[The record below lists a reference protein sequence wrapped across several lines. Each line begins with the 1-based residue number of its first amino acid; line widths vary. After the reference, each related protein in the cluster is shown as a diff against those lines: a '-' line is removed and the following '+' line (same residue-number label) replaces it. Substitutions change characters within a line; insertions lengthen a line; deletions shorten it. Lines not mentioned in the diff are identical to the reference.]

1 MIGAQALVASLTGA
15 GVDVCFMN
23 PGTSEMHFVSALDAV
38 PDMRGVLALFEGVAT
53 GAADGYARI
62 AGRPAAV
69 LLHLGPGL
77 ANGLANL
84 HNARRARTPVVVI
97 VGAHATGHARY
108 DAPLQ
113 SDIEA
118 LARTVSGWVHTSG
131 TPRDLARDAMRA
143 VAAARTGQIATLVL
157 PADVSWSEGG
167 ALAPP
172 RTPPRTPPPPS
183 ASAQPSA
190 SAPSPTQ
197 TVDYSRLLSTS
208 AMLFLGGAA
217 LSERGLR
224 AASRISVATGARL
237 LAETFP
243 ARLERGAGVPGVDRL
258 AYLAE
263 MAEAQLAGVG
273 QLILAGA
280 RSPVSFFAYPD
291 KVSDLVPPGGT
302 VAVLA
307 EPDQDVEA
315 ALETLADQ
323 VAAGA
328 QPVLTEA
335 APPPPAEPGPLSA
348 ISLANT
354 VAASLP
360 EHAIISDEANTSGF
374 ALPMALAAAPRHTL
388 LTLTGGSI
396 GQGMPV
402 ATGAAIAAPDRPVL
416 SLEADGSALYTIQ
429 ALWTQ
434 ARERLN
440 VTTVLINNAAY
451 AVLRME
457 LARTLADQTGAGRA
471 GERAERMLDLSD
483 PTPDFTQLSTGL
495 GVPASRVTTVAE
507 LDRALRQAYAEPGPH
522 LIEAIVPPV
531 IPPASAGA
539 WLPLHDDEP
548 SVRLRGLSAGD
559 LPGRAA
565 GGAAQ
570 LPDGVRRPRGPG
582 RTGAAA
588 VGAVLR
594 SRRRGQ
600 RAYPAGQR
608 QRVRPVGPD
617 PADVRRRGPPRPV
630 RRAARDEAAVPAA
643 DGAHR
648 RDRPVRPG
656 RARRPGHRRRGRTNR
671 GSDDCLDAIRRSDG
685 GGGRPARRHSRLL
698 PAVHAHRPGPGREPG
713 VPRRGGRLPRHRGHA
728 GHLGHRLAPA

>member
-23 PGTSEMHFVSALDAV
+23 PGTSEMHFVGALDAV
-38 PDMRGVLALFEGVAT
+38 PQMRGVLALFEGVAT

-62 AGRPAAV
+62 AGKPAAV

-131 TPRDLARDAMRA
+131 TTRDLAQDAMRA
-143 VAAARTGQIATLVL
+143 VAAAQYGQIATLIL
-157 PADVSWSEGG
+157 PADVSWSEG
-167 ALAPP
+167 ATIAPP
-172 RTPPRTPPPPS
+172 RTRVPAPTPTP
-183 ASAQPSA
+183 ASI
-190 SAPSPTQ
+190 Q
-197 TVDYSRLLSTS
+197 TVDYGRLLSSHT
-208 AMLFLGGAA
+208 LILLGGTA

-243 ARLERGAGVPGVDRL
+243 ARIERGAGVPGLDRL

-263 MAEAQLAGVG
+263 MAEAQLAGVD

-291 KVSDLVPPGGT
+291 RASDLVPPGCT
-302 VAVLA
+302 VTVLA
-307 EPDQDVEA
+307 EPDQDTEA
-315 ALETLADQ
+315 ALVVLADQ
-323 VAAGA
+323 VAADA
-328 QPVLTEA
+328 KPVLVEA
-335 APPPPAEPGPLSA
+335 APPPPADPGPLSA

-354 VAASLP
+354 IAASLP

-396 GQGMPV
+396 GQGMPA

-434 ARERLN
+434 ARERLD

-451 AVLRME
+451 AILRME
-457 LARTLADQTGAGRA
+457 LARTRAGEMGAGQA
-471 GERAERMLDLSD
+471 GERAARMLDLSA

-495 GVPASRVTTVAE
+495 GVPARRVTTAEE
-507 LDRALRQAYAEPGPH
+507 LDRALREAYAEPGPH

-531 IPPASAGA
+531 IPPPSAGA
-539 WLPLHDDEP
+539 W
-548 SVRLRGLSAGD
+548 
-559 LPGRAA
+559 
-565 GGAAQ
+565 
-570 LPDGVRRPRGPG
+570 
-582 RTGAAA
+582 
-588 VGAVLR
+588 
-594 SRRRGQ
+594 
-600 RAYPAGQR
+600 
-608 QRVRPVGPD
+608 
-617 PADVRRRGPPRPV
+617 
-630 RRAARDEAAVPAA
+630 
-643 DGAHR
+643 
-648 RDRPVRPG
+648 
-656 RARRPGHRRRGRTNR
+656 
-671 GSDDCLDAIRRSDG
+671 
-685 GGGRPARRHSRLL
+685 
-698 PAVHAHRPGPGREPG
+698 
-713 VPRRGGRLPRHRGHA
+713 
-728 GHLGHRLAPA
+728 

>member
-23 PGTSEMHFVSALDAV
+23 PGTSEMHFVGALDAV
-38 PDMRGVLALFEGVAT
+38 PQMRGVLALFEGVAT

-62 AGRPAAV
+62 AGKPAAV

-118 LARTVSGWVHTSG
+118 LARTVSGWVHCSG
-131 TPRDLARDAMRA
+131 TSRDLAQDAMRA
-143 VAAARTGQIATLVL
+143 VAAAQSGQIATLIL
-157 PADVSWSEGG
+157 PADVSWSEGA
-167 ALAPP
+167 ALAAP
-172 RTPPRTPPPPS
+172 RAFAPAADPTPVQ
-183 ASAQPSA
+183 A
-190 SAPSPTQ
+190 
-197 TVDYSRLLSTS
+197 VDYGRLLNSR
-208 AMLFLGGAA
+208 AMLLLGGTA

-263 MAEAQLAGVG
+263 QAEAQLADVDH
-273 QLILAGA
+273 LILAGA
-280 RSPVSFFAYPD
+280 RSPVSFFAYPGRA
-291 KVSDLVPPGGT
+291 SDLAPPGGT
-302 VAVLA
+302 VTTLA
-307 EPDQDVEA
+307 EPDQDAEA
-315 ALETLADQ
+315 VLELLADQ

-328 QPVLTEA
+328 KPVLVEA
-335 APPPPAEPGPLSA
+335 APPPPAEPGLLNP

-354 VAASLP
+354 IAASLP

-388 LTLTGGSI
+388 LSLTGGSI
-396 GQGMPV
+396 GQGMPA

-434 ARERLN
+434 ARERLD

-451 AVLRME
+451 AILRME
-457 LARTLADQTGAGRA
+457 LARTRAGEIGAGQA
-471 GERAERMLDLSD
+471 GERAARMLDLSH

-495 GVPASRVTTVAE
+495 GVPARRVTTAEE
-507 LDRALRQAYAEPGPH
+507 LDRALREAYAEPGPH

-531 IPPASAGA
+531 IPPPSAGA
-539 WLPLHDDEP
+539 W
-548 SVRLRGLSAGD
+548 
-559 LPGRAA
+559 
-565 GGAAQ
+565 
-570 LPDGVRRPRGPG
+570 
-582 RTGAAA
+582 
-588 VGAVLR
+588 
-594 SRRRGQ
+594 
-600 RAYPAGQR
+600 
-608 QRVRPVGPD
+608 
-617 PADVRRRGPPRPV
+617 
-630 RRAARDEAAVPAA
+630 
-643 DGAHR
+643 
-648 RDRPVRPG
+648 
-656 RARRPGHRRRGRTNR
+656 
-671 GSDDCLDAIRRSDG
+671 
-685 GGGRPARRHSRLL
+685 
-698 PAVHAHRPGPGREPG
+698 
-713 VPRRGGRLPRHRGHA
+713 
-728 GHLGHRLAPA
+728 

>member
-23 PGTSEMHFVSALDAV
+23 PGTSEMHFVGALDSV
-38 PDMRGVLALFEGVAT
+38 PEMRGVLALFEGVAT

-62 AGRPAAV
+62 AGKPAAV

-131 TPRDLARDAMRA
+131 TPRDLAQDAMRA
-143 VAAARTGQIATLVL
+143 VAAAQSGQIATLVL
-157 PADVSWSEGG
+157 PADVSWSDG
-167 ALAPP
+167 ATLAPP
-172 RTPPRTPPPPS
+172 RTRLPPPPACLALRRRLAPPLAVDHGRLSRLAPCFSSAGRPCPSAACGRPAGS
-183 ASAQPSA
+183 AS
-190 SAPSPTQ
+190 
-197 TVDYSRLLSTS
+197 R
-208 AMLFLGGAA
+208 
-217 LSERGLR
+217 
-224 AASRISVATGARL
+224 
-237 LAETFP
+237 P
-243 ARLERGAGVPGVDRL
+243 ARGCWPRRSRRGWSAAPGCR
-258 AYLAE
+258 AWTGWPTWPSRPKPSWPASTTS
-263 MAEAQLAGVG
+263 
-273 QLILAGA
+273 ILAGA

-291 KVSDLVPPGGT
+291 RASDLVPPGCT
-302 VAVLA
+302 VTVLA
-307 EPDQDVEA
+307 EPDQDTEA

-328 QPVLTEA
+328 KPVLAEA
-335 APPPPAEPGPLSA
+335 APPPPADPGPLNA

-354 VAASLP
+354 IAASLP

-396 GQGMPV
+396 GQGMPA

-434 ARERLN
+434 ARERLD

-451 AVLRME
+451 AILRME
-457 LARTLADQTGAGRA
+457 LARTLADQTGAGQA
-471 GERAERMLDLSD
+471 GERAARMLDLSD

-495 GVPASRVTTVAE
+495 GVPARRVTTAEE
-507 LDRALRQAYAEPGPH
+507 LDRALREAYAEPGPH

-531 IPPASAGA
+531 IPPPSAGA
-539 WLPLHDDEP
+539 W
-548 SVRLRGLSAGD
+548 
-559 LPGRAA
+559 
-565 GGAAQ
+565 
-570 LPDGVRRPRGPG
+570 
-582 RTGAAA
+582 
-588 VGAVLR
+588 
-594 SRRRGQ
+594 
-600 RAYPAGQR
+600 
-608 QRVRPVGPD
+608 
-617 PADVRRRGPPRPV
+617 
-630 RRAARDEAAVPAA
+630 
-643 DGAHR
+643 
-648 RDRPVRPG
+648 
-656 RARRPGHRRRGRTNR
+656 
-671 GSDDCLDAIRRSDG
+671 
-685 GGGRPARRHSRLL
+685 
-698 PAVHAHRPGPGREPG
+698 
-713 VPRRGGRLPRHRGHA
+713 
-728 GHLGHRLAPA
+728 